1 MRSRRAGGAAVIALV
16 GVALA
21 IVLLFSTTPAGRA
34 AFGNFLA
41 SLRIARPAPVTV
53 AVPGFSGPTASRR
66 LQDAVAGMIADTSGV
81 ILDESDQAVPDAA
94 TATRVAGFPVRL
106 PRLRHDSATFIVV
119 GAHAITMTVDRSQ
132 LLRILGE
139 AGQSGASIPASVNG
153 ARVTMRTPRGIRI
166 QYGHCPRPL
175 ANTIQAQIQGPPPP
189 STDNGDCIILIESP
203 LTSVQRP
210 AGLDMQQLVDL
221 GLELSGMSPEQT
233 ARFRQM
239 FSWPA
244 SLSMAMPRFM
254 RSYNSVA
261 VAGKPA
267 MLLNTAGRRGPTYD
281 LFWTSGS
288 VVYSLAGYGS
298 SADAVPLASST
309 N

>member
-1 MRSRRAGGAAVIALV
+1 MRFRRAGGAAVVALV

-21 IVLLFSTTPAGRA
+21 IVLLFSTTPPGRA

-81 ILDESDQAVPDAA
+81 IVDESDQPVPDSA
-94 TATRVAGFPVRL
+94 TAARIAGFTVRL
-106 PRLRHDSATFIVV
+106 PRLRRDSATFIVV
-119 GAHAITMTVDRSQ
+119 GAHAVTMTIDRSQ

-139 AGQSGASIPASVNG
+139 AGQPGSSVPASVNG
-153 ARVTMRTPRGIRI
+153 GRVTMRTPRGIRI
-166 QYGHCPRPL
+166 QYGNCPRPL
-175 ANTIQAQIQGPPPP
+175 ANTIQAQLQGPPPP

-203 LTSVQRP
+203 VTSVQRP
-210 AGLDMQQLVDL
+210 VGLDLQQLVDL
-221 GLELSGMSPEQT
+221 GLELSGMSPDQT

-254 RSYNSVA
+254 RSYNTVA
-261 VAGKPA
+261 VGGKPA
-267 MLLNTAGRRGPTYD
+267 MLINTAGRRGPTYD
-281 LFWTSGS
+281 LFWTSDG